1 VAVKKICEIRKTL
14 SCCLAYPSARFTRK
28 KPLYPLFSSSW
39 QARQIR
45 PTRQPERFQTR
56 FSGVSHSARAD
67 GVLNPAEHSIR
78 EEILSE
84 RVSWPISAVGA
95 PMPDSFEI
103 GPKFYCHGS
112 LAPTKFPIL
121 FSHQEILWLLL
132 HYYVDVVSVNPL
144 GIGPI
149 ATRSLQRRRPD
160 PVQLRQNTL

>member
-67 GVLNPAEHSIR
+67 GVLNPAEQSNPR
-78 EEILSE
+78 KILSGLLADKGGAAQISTAM
-84 RVSWPISAVGA
+84 RV
-95 PMPDSFEI
+95 
-103 GPKFYCHGS
+103 
-112 LAPTKFPIL
+112 LAA
-121 FSHQEILWLLL
+121 
-132 HYYVDVVSVNPL
+132 D
-144 GIGPI
+144 
-149 ATRSLQRRRPD
+149 
-160 PVQLRQNTL
+160 